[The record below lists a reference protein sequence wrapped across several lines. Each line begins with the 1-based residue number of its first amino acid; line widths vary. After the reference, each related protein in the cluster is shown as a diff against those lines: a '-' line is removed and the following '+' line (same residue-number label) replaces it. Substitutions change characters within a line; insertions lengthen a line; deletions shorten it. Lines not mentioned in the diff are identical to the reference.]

1 MPSGTDK
8 ASQPEVALDPGRV
21 WLRGTGADCAI
32 RAYPAVQRAIRNA
45 VAGADYCVLCVA
57 RYALIVDFRER
68 EAHEF
73 YTDPGIEVLR
83 AKNPTEALRPLL
95 AYVLPGL
102 DATLLHAAA
111 LHDPSGCAFVLMGP
125 SGAGKSTAASLR
137 EPGQVL
143 LGDDRV
149 VVSREPDGFWVGAT
163 PFNRATSGPGAAP
176 IGALAWLEQGPTFA
190 LERVPWLHL
199 LSNVWLNN
207 ATEWFPVAPVLR
219 KRYFRLFCALLRGTP
234 LFRLTFARDFVD
246 WDALRAA
253 IGMVGHARDKAR

>member
-1 MPSGTDK
+1 M
-8 ASQPEVALDPGRV
+8 
-21 WLRGTGADCAI
+21 
-32 RAYPAVQRAIRNA
+32 
-45 VAGADYCVLCVA
+45 AGGDYCVVFLASRAFV
-57 RYALIVDFRER
+57 VDFRER
-68 EAHEF
+68 VAYEF
-73 YTDPGIEVLR
+73 YADPGIERLR
-83 AKNPTEALRPLL
+83 AEDPDAAMRPSLRC
-95 AYVLPGL
+95 VLPSL

-111 LHDPSGCAFVLMGP
+111 LRDPSGCAFVLMGQ

-149 VVSREPDGFWVGAT
+149 VVSRAADGFWVGAT

-199 LSNVWLNN
+199 LSNVWLDN

-234 LFRLTFARDFVD
+234 LFRLTFARDSID
-246 WDALRAA
+246 WDALRSA
-253 IGMVGHARDKAR
+253 IGMVGHARDKAS